1 MIDPYD
7 ITKFDRKIFELEE
20 FWIFSICVANKE
32 ANRIADI
39 VHKLVHCDVITP
51 FDVIR
56 MYLNEGVLMDKLK
69 YFRVGQY
76 NRIYKALKQ
85 TVETNFDVKNATIED
100 MEAIHGVGPKTA
112 RMFIM
117 HSRPNQNVAALDTHI
132 LKFLRAKGY
141 EAPKSTPSGKKYRE
155 LEEAFVSEAKKIN
168 MTPAD
173 LDLYIWE
180 TYKKGP
186 VDDEYWNRNN

>member
-7 ITKFDRKIFELEE
+7 ITKFDRKVFELEE

-32 ANRIADI
+32 AIRIADI

-85 TVETNFDVKNATIED
+85 TVETDFDVKNATIED

-186 VDDEYWNRNN
+186 VDDEYWNKNN